1 MIALKKIIE
10 LGEEPA
16 SFKVISRHYHEQNYK
31 EYGIKSIRGIE
42 YDNKEI
48 SAGKWLYGFNVND
61 PKDKLYRLY
70 KEIETA
76 DVLILGAGNFLVDYT
91 IDLVKG
97 PIPMFFILSCMA
109 KMANTKIF
117 WFGIS
122 VGPINTLLGEKMSYM
137 SALLADKITVRD
149 KDSKLI
155 LKNMGVKNP
164 ITVLPDPVLGL
175 KLTNTANMPKEYDMA
190 HSISKRVICISL
202 RALPPNKIISNKDF
216 MNKISVCCDFL
227 IEKLNCVL
235 LFIPHCT
242 YEKGDFNSDDRNI
255 NTLVVSKML
264 HQTKVFLI
272 RETLTISQQ
281 INLYK
286 NAFGSVCTRLH
297 ASVFSIMQG
306 IPSIGLN
313 YNKKVHQF
321 YEWCELDEFLI
332 EITNVNSENIFKKFS
347 IASRQKGKFEKMAE
361 KINLKGDKII
371 KKYANI
377 AGKLCE

>member
-1 MIALKKIIE
+1 MIALKKIID

-42 YDNKEI
+42 YDNKEK
-48 SAGKWLYGFNVND
+48 SAGKWFYGFNVND

-70 KEIETA
+70 KEIENS

-109 KMANTKIF
+109 KTANTKIF

-122 VGPINTLLGEKMSYM
+122 VGPIKTLLGEKMSYI

-149 KDSKLI
+149 KHSKVI
-155 LKNMGVKNP
+155 LKKMGVKKS

-175 KLTNTANMPKEYDMA
+175 KVTSPTNMPKEYKMA
-190 HSISKRVICISL
+190 HAISKRVVCISL
-202 RALPPNKIISNKDF
+202 RALPPNKIISDEDF
-216 MNKISVCCDFL
+216 INKIRVCCDFL
-227 IEKLNCVL
+227 VEKLNCVL

-242 YEKGDFNSDDRNI
+242 YENGDFNSDDRNI
-255 NTLVVSKML
+255 NTIVASQML
-264 HQTKVFLI
+264 DPTKVFLI
-272 RETLTISQQ
+272 KETLTISQQ

-286 NAFGSVCTRLH
+286 NAFGSVCMRLH

-306 IPSIGLN
+306 VPSIGLN

-321 YEWCELDEFLI
+321 YEWCKLTDFVV
-332 EITNVNSENIFKKFS
+332 EIGNVNSENILKKFS
-347 IASRQKGKFEKMAE
+347 LALAQKEKFEKMAK
-361 KINLKGDKII
+361 KINIKGDKII
-371 KKYANI
+371 EKYANI
-377 AGKLCE
+377 ATKL